1 MALAIALPT
10 ASAIR
15 AAEFWD
21 DRNVKVIQTIEMR
34 FPPSL
39 LLDGVTQG
47 RVRAVLEV
55 DASGKLDDFL
65 ITAFTHPELGTELAR
80 GLPSFE
86 FEPARQRGQSIRCR
100 FEVEFGFEAHG
111 AVISMTPMATVGSHL
126 RGALHDPLM
135 VVLAR
140 TTELDQP
147 LAAHHQISPGHPG
160 RALPA
165 SDTPGHVTVDFYI
178 DPEGRPRMPVV
189 LRATREEFAMATL
202 DALLQWRFLPPR
214 RQGRPVLVRVVQDF
228 IFPPLSNA
236 PHPAPAAH
244 QPAVSP
250 RGSTAVV
257 RPRKAVHA
265 PR

>member
-1 MALAIALPT
+1 MAIAIALPAAPAT
-10 ASAIR
+10 P

-39 LLDGVTQG
+39 LLDGITQG

-55 DASGKLDDFL
+55 DADGKLDDFL
-65 ITAFTHPELGTELAR
+65 ITAFTHRELGTELAR

-111 AVISMTPMATVGSHL
+111 AVVSMTPMATVGSHL

-147 LAAHHQISPGHPG
+147 LAAHHQISPAHPG
-160 RALPA
+160 RALLVGDA
-165 SDTPGHVTVDFYI
+165 PGHVKVDYYI
-178 DPEGRPRMPVV
+178 DAEGRPRMPVV
-189 LRATREEFAMATL
+189 LRATREEFAVATL
-202 DALLQWRFLPPR
+202 AALLQWRFAPPR

-228 IFPPLSNA
+228 IFPPL
-236 PHPAPAAH
+236 PATPAR
-244 QPAVSP
+244 S
-250 RGSTAVV
+250 S
-257 RPRKAVHA
+257 
-265 PR
+265 